1 MTTTTLRLT
10 VELKSR
16 VTAAADAAGLTA
28 HGFMLRAIEAQTA
41 EAEAQA
47 AFEYLAAQ
55 RWRKL
60 QRTGEYL
67 THDSVRD
74 HAMALALA
82 QGGSA
87 APPKPVK
94 AAVKPARTRSA

>member
-1 MTTTTLRLT
+1 
-10 VELKSR
+10 
-16 VTAAADAAGLTA
+16 
-28 HGFMLRAIEAQTA
+28 MLRAIEVQTA

-47 AFEYLAAQ
+47 AFEHLAAQ

-74 HAMALALA
+74 YAMALAR
-82 QGGSA
+82 GGSA
-87 APPKPVK
+87 APPKAVK
-94 AAVKPARTRSA
+94 AAVKPGRAGRA